1 MGTSARRLGYI
12 RDGGTVP
19 LTLDQVDAFR
29 RDGCVLD
36 VPALTEAE
44 AERFLAEL
52 QTTIRTREARPGG
65 WTDRHYLPHEAD
77 EHPLID
83 WFLELATHPAV
94 LDNVA
99 AVLGDDLL
107 VRNGDL
113 FLKTGSWTERVQWHR
128 DSRRD
133 GVDGMLTAW
142 IALTE
147 VTSTNGPLELAL
159 GSHDV
164 RIELMRGSSLGLTA
178 KARRKVEAMARTTNT
193 MKAGHMSLHH
203 PHTVHRSGPSEGALR
218 AAFVVRYLSA
228 STSPEAAEAGQA
240 MLVRGRPP
248 TGSFSLTSTFP
259 VTWISDHRMGTEND
273 PRFAVT

>member
-1 MGTSARRLGYI
+1 MGPPPQQLGYI

-19 LTLDQVDAFR
+19 LTLDQVDAYR

-52 QTTIRTREARPGG
+52 QATIRSHEARQGG
-65 WTDRHYLPHEAD
+65 WTERHYLPHEAD

-99 AVLGDDLL
+99 SVLGDDVL

-113 FLKTGSWTERVQWHR
+113 FLKTGSSTERVQWHR

-142 IALTE
+142 IALTD
-147 VTSTNGPLELAL
+147 VTPTNGPLELAL
-159 GSHDV
+159 GSHEAS
-164 RIELMRGSSLGLTA
+164 IQLTRGSSLSLTA
-178 KARRKVEAMARTTNT
+178 KARRRVEAMPRASNT

-203 PHTVHRSGPSEGALR
+203 PHTAHRSGPSEGALR

-228 STSPEAAEAGQA
+228 SISPEAAEAGQA
-240 MLVRGRPP
+240 VLVRGRPP

-259 VTWISDHRMGTEND
+259 VTWISDHRKGADHD